1 MERMRAM
8 HNLGTIFSFEVVRTL
23 KKKSFWVMALAMP
36 LLIGGVFG
44 IVFLS
49 NQATQDAVEDMEKQQ
64 FSATVMDESG
74 LVSDQMIAAL
84 GFTRSQDRLAG
95 IENVRNGKQDAFLYY
110 PADLTKGA
118 EVFGKNIGI
127 FDNGRYDAVA
137 KLLIE
142 QSVNASVDA
151 NTKTVISG
159 NLSVQPTTFQD
170 GETYDPLMQ
179 MIAPG
184 LFLVLFYFLI
194 AMFGNQA
201 VTSTTEEKENRVIE
215 MLLTT
220 VRARTVIIGKL
231 FALIVLALIQAALLI
246 TPALIGYLLFHD
258 ALSLPALDLSNIPL
272 DPARIG
278 TAFVIFAASFMLFIG
293 LLVAIGA
300 AVPTAKEAGSV
311 IGIVMTALF
320 APLYAVTLFIS
331 SPESGIVQFLS
342 YFPLTAPIPLLLRNA
357 AGTIAW
363 HEVLLGAAILVIS
376 AVFVIHIAVRIFQH
390 GALEYSR
397 KLSFKEIF
405 GR

>member
-1 MERMRAM
+1 M

-23 KKKSFWVMALAMP
+23 KKKSFWVMALAVP
-36 LLIGGVFG
+36 LLIGGIFG

-84 GFTRSQDRLAG
+84 GFTRSNDKLAG
-95 IENVRNGKQDAFLYY
+95 IENVRNDTQDAFLYY

-137 KLLIE
+137 RLLIE
-142 QSVNASVDA
+142 QSVNASVDT

-159 NLSVQPTTFQD
+159 NLSVQPTTFEG
-170 GETYDPLMQ
+170 GEAYDPLMQ

-220 VRARTVIIGKL
+220 VRARTVIVGKL
-231 FALIVLALIQAALLI
+231 FALIVLALIQAALLV

-258 ALSLPALDLSNIPL
+258 ALSLPALDLSTIPL

-300 AVPTAKEAGSV
+300 AVPTAKEASSV

-363 HEVLLGAAILVIS
+363 HEVLIGTVILVIS
-376 AVFVIHIAVRIFQH
+376 AILVIRIAVRVFQH